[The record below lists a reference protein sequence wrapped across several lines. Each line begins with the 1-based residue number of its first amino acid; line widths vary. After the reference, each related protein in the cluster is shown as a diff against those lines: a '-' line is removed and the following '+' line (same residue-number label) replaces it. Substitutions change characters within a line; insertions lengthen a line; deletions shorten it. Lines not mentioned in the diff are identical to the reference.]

1 MTKYETLLDEAHKK
15 KLKVKEYPLQGNDG
29 RIYNNRIAIRSDI
42 ETEKEKACVLAEELG
57 HYCTTTGNILD
68 QSEDMNRKQEYRARL
83 WSYNHMVGLRGI
95 IRAYDNG
102 CSDIHEMAAYLDVT
116 EEYLEA
122 AISCYKS
129 KYGICKIVDNYV
141 IYFIPYFKVGK
152 IIN

>member
-1 MTKYETLLDEAHKK
+1 MTKYETLLDEARKK

-42 ETEKEKACVLAEELG
+42 
-57 HYCTTTGNILD
+57 
-68 QSEDMNRKQEYRARL
+68 NRKQEYRARL

-141 IYFIPYFKVGK
+141 IYFIPHFKVGK